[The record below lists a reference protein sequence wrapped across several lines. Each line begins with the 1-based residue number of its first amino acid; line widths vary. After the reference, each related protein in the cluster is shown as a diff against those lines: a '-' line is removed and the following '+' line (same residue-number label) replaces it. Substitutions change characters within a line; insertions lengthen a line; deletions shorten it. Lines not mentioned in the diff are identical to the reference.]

1 MQMSVSIHKLIG
13 DAINPRDNYI
23 HDLIATPPTHFMEM
37 DGARLIDG
45 ARLVV
50 SLISIWKVGGF
61 KRLCNYT
68 L

>member
-37 DGARLIDG
+37 DAARLIDG
-45 ARLVV
+45 MQAR
-50 SLISIWKVGGF
+50 
-61 KRLCNYT
+61 RLAHFH
-68 L
+68 LESGRI